1 MVNETTDTVEC
12 SRKVCKLCHLWIF
25 CLHFNRW
32 L

>member
-25 CLHFNRW
+25 C
-32 L
+32 